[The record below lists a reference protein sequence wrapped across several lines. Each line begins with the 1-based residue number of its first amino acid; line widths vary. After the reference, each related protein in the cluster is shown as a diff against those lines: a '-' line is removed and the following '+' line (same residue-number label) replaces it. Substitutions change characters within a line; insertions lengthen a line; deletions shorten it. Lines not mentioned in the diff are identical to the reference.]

1 MSLRLKDTQ
10 TVPPESWVYHIDEI
24 NLDVS
29 TRNYSRLY
37 PTVVQRCVDNNIA
50 PPSEQEVIDQLCSK
64 LRVPCYDDQTR
75 QPLINKMGLPFVAPA
90 SSCCN
95 PKKSVIEEIVI

>member
-1 MSLRLKDTQ
+1 MSLQIKDVS
-10 TVPPESWVYHIDEI
+10 TVPPESWVYHIEEI
-24 NLDVS
+24 NLNVS
-29 TRNYSRLY
+29 TRNYQLLY
-37 PTVVQRCVDNNIA
+37 PTIVERCRDNNVPI
-50 PPSEQEVIDQLCSK
+50 PTEQDVIDQLCK
-64 LRVPCYDDQTR
+64 NLRVPCYDDQTR